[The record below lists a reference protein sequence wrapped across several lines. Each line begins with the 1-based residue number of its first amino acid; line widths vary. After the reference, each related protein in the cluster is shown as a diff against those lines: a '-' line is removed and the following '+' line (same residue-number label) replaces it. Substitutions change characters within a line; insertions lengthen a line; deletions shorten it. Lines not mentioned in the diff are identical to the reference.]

1 MKYLLATVTIL
12 LSLAMVN
19 LPAQAQRQ
27 YQDPYP
33 NGYYGQQ
40 QGRLSPQD
48 QQQFDKYYS
57 KWVDAQRKNDQ
68 DDVRGNAQHMQ
79 EIMQRNNIPPNVP
92 FQEIAS
98 GGAYSNAYPNG
109 NYQGAYPQGRLSPED
124 QRKFDSYYSK
134 WVDAQSKNDQDDI
147 RSNAQHMQDIM
158 VRNNIAPNTPFQAVA
173 SNGGYGNSAYGN
185 GGYGNGGYGA
195 NAQPYGQAGRLSPS
209 DQHEFDK
216 DYKNWVKAR
225 HKKDMDDVDSNA
237 RKMEQ
242 IMARNNIPANVPF
255 ERIASPDAL
264 SH

>member
-19 LPAQAQRQ
+19 LPAQAQPQ
-27 YQDPYP
+27 YQNP

-57 KWVDAQRKNDQ
+57 KWIDAQRKNDQ

-79 EIMQRNNIPPNVP
+79 EIMQRYNIPPNVP
-92 FQEIAS
+92 FEQIAS
-98 GGAYSNAYPNG
+98 SGGYNAYPNG
-109 NYQGAYPQGRLSPED
+109 NYAYGQGAYGQSAYGQGRLSPED

-134 WVDAQSKNDQDDI
+134 WVDAQNKNDQDDI
-147 RSNAQHMQDIM
+147 RGNAQHMQDIM
-158 VRNNIAPNTPFQAVA
+158 ARNNIPPNVPFQAIA
-173 SNGGYGNSAYGN
+173 SNG
-185 GGYGNGGYGA
+185 YGA
-195 NAQPYGQAGRLSPS
+195 QAYPASPYGQAGRLSPT

-216 DYKNWVKAR
+216 AYKDWVKAR
-225 HKKDMDDVDSNA
+225 RKRDMDDVDKNA

-255 ERIASPDAL
+255 DRIASPDAGYR
-264 SH
+264 

>member
-1 MKYLLATVTIL
+1 MWREEPVKYLLATVTIL

-19 LPAQAQRQ
+19 LPAQAQPQ
-27 YQDPYP
+27 YQGP

-57 KWVDAQRKNDQ
+57 KWIDAQRKNDQ

-98 GGAYSNAYPNG
+98 GGAYSSPNG
-109 NYQGAYPQGRLSPED
+109 SYGTYQGAYPASQGRLTPED

-158 VRNNIAPNTPFQAVA
+158 VRNNIPPNTPFQAIA
-173 SNGGYGNSAYGN
+173 SNGYGSGN
-185 GGYGNGGYGA
+185 GAYS
-195 NAQPYGQAGRLSPS
+195 QPYGQAGRLSPS